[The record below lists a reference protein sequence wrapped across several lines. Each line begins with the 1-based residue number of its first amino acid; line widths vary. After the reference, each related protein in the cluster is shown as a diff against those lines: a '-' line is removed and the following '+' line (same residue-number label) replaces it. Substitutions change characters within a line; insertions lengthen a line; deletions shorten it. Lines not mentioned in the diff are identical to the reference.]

1 MKNRR
6 KFLFEGAVVP
16 MQRPRTAKNGHVYVP
31 NKTKECEALIRD
43 AYLKQYASDEPLEG
57 AIKIEITIFRHM
69 TKAIA
74 KDEEKISSVQWHH
87 LLPTTKPDLSNMI
100 KTVED
105 ALNGCAYKDD
115 AQITDIVAHKRYC
128 NFPSE
133 SDYCRIVITP
143 ISQG

>member
-1 MKNRR
+1 MQSLRS
-6 KFLFEGAVVP
+6 FWFDGSVVP
-16 MQRPRTAKNGHVYVP
+16 MQRPRATKSGHVYVP

-43 AYLKQYASDEPLEG
+43 AYLKQYASDEPLDG
-57 AIKIEITIFRHM
+57 AIKIEINIFRHM

-74 KDEEKISSVQWHH
+74 KSKSKIASVQCHY
-87 LLPTTKPDLSNMI
+87 LLPVTKPDLSNMI

-128 NFPSE
+128 NFPNE
-133 SDYCRIVITP
+133 GDYCYIVITP